1 MDDKIVINILV
12 ELAGLEEELVA
23 ARGLQERNLARE
35 ESMGELQEEYRQD
48 ENQAAK
54 TGLETEVRF
63 RNREGEMLQLEKQL
77 ADRRR
82 RLAGLGDPRQ
92 VEALEKEIVLL
103 SQRLDSLETRALELL
118 DEAGDTSREAETAR
132 LETIRQEDNYGR
144 EAAAYLPLIQVS
156 GTVNPVVQVID
167 ESSKE
172 VVYTLRI
179 KGREFRPKVFKD
191 GTYTVVVRSAR
202 GHEKVLE
209 SIKAVAGKQGGS
221 IKVEL

>member
-1 MDDKIVINILV
+1 
-12 ELAGLEEELVA
+12 
-23 ARGLQERNLARE
+23 
-35 ESMGELQEEYRQD
+35 MGELQEEYRQD

-132 LETIRQEDNYGR
+132 LETIRQEDKQLR
-144 EAAAYLPLIQVS
+144 EQGAMREDSVRAAAAEEELGLEIERLVGLLPAQVSRHVRRLKQGLDQSAVYLAGGACGGCFGQLPAQQAIAAEKGSTLIQCAS
-156 GTVNPVVQVID
+156 CSRYVVH
-167 ESSKE
+167 
-172 VVYTLRI
+172 
-179 KGREFRPKVFKD
+179 RPW
-191 GTYTVVVRSAR
+191 R
-202 GHEKVLE
+202 
-209 SIKAVAGKQGGS
+209 
-221 IKVEL
+221 